1 MRFLIP
7 LVLTIC
13 GLAHG
18 DRVQWT
24 GTGTVTSVT
33 GAFDEGGIAADD
45 QVSMT
50 FSYDDDA
57 EFDQRKDIPPP
68 FSERERDY
76 YSDVNLSM
84 TVTVGDHTWEGS
96 VVSGVL
102 GLPLTLFVRTG
113 NFSEKFEPLLREE
126 EMAEFTSF
134 PFDAEMGDNT
144 IGMKFDGNA
153 PVFLQS
159 GIEVDS
165 INPLEITNATG
176 SITTG
181 GNGNTLA
188 FSLEIG
194 SIRVSPPDEG
204 PVDDEPLVLSIET
217 GETTVS
223 LSWETEVGV
232 SYQLQEAAGLEEDDW
247 TTVEATAG
255 TGETVTSS
263 RLRSAETR
271 FYRLIRE

>member
-1 MRFLIP
+1 MRFSIP